1 VRVRRAN
8 ALTCF
13 AFASQVLEAH
23 DGRCNARNLGRAL
36 QTRRFAGSNLLTELK
51 KGSTLLSFLHR
62 FPEKFI
68 VTANDAE
75 GTKDF
80 TVELCRPDLG
90 ATGQRASTMDSSAV
104 ATAGTETEAGAGGD
118 TDSEG
123 GGADDDD
130 SIIEG
135 GAFNYGQPIRAVVY
149 RQAPVRAADQTAKNG
164 AKLEDGHMTGA
175 AHDERSSPSD
185 SSSTNVVRNYPPPL
199 VGQPAM
205 SYSSMRVTE
214 LRKVLRDLGLSP
226 AGTKKELLERL
237 EDRQRNELYDWSR
250 KDC

>member
-80 TVELCRPDLG
+80 TVELCRPDTG
-90 ATGQRASTMDSSAV
+90 AADQRASSAA
-104 ATAGTETEAGAGGD
+104 ATTEAETKTDAGTD

-123 GGADDDD
+123 GDADDDD
-130 SIIEG
+130 RVIQG
-135 GAFNYGQPIRAVVY
+135 GAFNYGEPK
-149 RQAPVRAADQTAKNG
+149 RAAGCSQTPVNWSGETVVNSADRTLSAPHG
-164 AKLEDGHMTGA
+164 ERLVPSESRRSDGS
-175 AHDERSSPSD
+175 ES
-185 SSSTNVVRNYPPPL
+185 YPPPPIC
-199 VGQPAM
+199 VPSGSPSAG
-205 SYSSMRVTE
+205 YSSMRVTE

-226 AGTKKELLERL
+226 AGTKKEIVERL
-237 EDRQRNELYDWSR
+237 EDRQRNELYDWSK
-250 KDC
+250 KDS